1 MYSWLES
8 NQASRMG
15 GRKEG
20 GGILVAGHESVEWC
34 YCDLVCQWWCT
45 HCIKIKAANQGCS
58 KSERRSATGANKTW
72 CHQLR
77 IRMKYLEVYS
87 SNSSNTDA
95 RELILSNDTSVVSLS
110 GIKTMLI
117 VTMWCFFAKEN
128 HWGPVICAAVQ
139 TFPYCLWNSFR
150 NSRVSVGQSFIWCKS
165 RSGDGVVP
173 LVLLFWWWCLN
184 VCAMFSM
191 FHGVSRRV
199 KELVYQW

>member
-1 MYSWLES
+1 MLAYVLVNHYNGFAMYSWLES
-8 NQASRMG
+8 NQASRM
-15 GRKEG
+15 G

-117 VTMWCFFAKEN
+117 VTMWWCFFCKGKSLGTSDMCSSANISILSLKFVSKFPSQR
-128 HWGPVICAAVQ
+128 GPK
-139 TFPYCLWNSFR
+139 LH
-150 NSRVSVGQSFIWCKS
+150 
-165 RSGDGVVP
+165 
-173 LVLLFWWWCLN
+173 LV
-184 VCAMFSM
+184 
-191 FHGVSRRV
+191 
-199 KELVYQW
+199 